1 MQLDKDKGLDD
12 LLPLGH
18 DGRLLLGLLDRGYL
32 PLGLDGQLLLGL
44 QDLGDRLDGQLLLG
58 LQDLGD
64 LLLGRSWA
72 HIVAMRSAEE
82 DRRQG
87 ELLHGLGERR
97 GELLHGLDGR
107 RGPAAA

>member
-1 MQLDKDKGLDD
+1 MQLDKGNGLDD

-18 DGRLLLGLLDRGYL
+18 DERLLLGLLDRGYL

-72 HIVAMRSAEE
+72 RIDAMPSTEE
-82 DRRQG
+82 DRRQ
-87 ELLHGLGERR
+87 